1 MHPLLLYCFTEPLKP
16 AGLLEQDS
24 KGEERW
30 KETKTERKEKRVGRK
45 NRGRKG
51 EGKREKEKIYRLRQE
66 PTCTSPSVTSVL
78 DWNNPYTFST
88 QA

>member
-1 MHPLLLYCFTEPLKP
+1 MHPLLLYCFIEPLKP

-30 KETKTERKEKRVGRK
+30 KETKTGRKEKWAGRK

-51 EGKREKEKIYRLRQE
+51 EREIEKAAASDKNRH
-66 PTCTSPSVTSVL
+66 V
-78 DWNNPYTFST
+78 
-88 QA
+88 QAPL